1 MPVVKKQATKKRGSR
16 KHSTRER
23 SVIDRIAPIG
33 FDDSDGVKLNV
44 YGRSGTGK
52 TTLWATFPK
61 PILAIICS
69 GGSKPG
75 ELRSINTPGYR
86 KTIKQVPLKTSSEIK
101 ELVAFQSSSNE
112 FATIVLD
119 HASGLQDMALKEI
132 LGLDKIPEQLSW
144 GVASQQQYGQCALQ
158 MKTQLRLLLDLPCN
172 VVIVAQER
180 EFNTESESN
189 LLMPYVASALTP
201 SVVGWLNPACD
212 YICETFIRPK
222 MVEKEIK
229 VKRKTITRLVRGKG
243 VEYCLRVAPD
253 EIYTTKFRV
262 PKGTPLPDVLVDPD
276 FDKIKK
282 LIQGG

>member
-1 MPVVKKQATKKRGSR
+1 MPVVKKQATKKRVGR
-16 KHSTRER
+16 KHSARKQ
-23 SVIDRIAPIG
+23 SVVDRISPVG
-33 FDDSDGVKLNV
+33 FDDNDGVKLNV